1 MFLRT
6 FLLGLVALG
15 GLHAQAVIEASGE
28 LASDVR
34 DQHGDTVGGIG
45 SGMVYD
51 QKNDTYLAVSDR
63 GPGDG
68 TLPYRPRYVVLKID
82 QSGDKL
88 EPRVIDSIILRD
100 TKGQPMTGLI
110 PDNREAATPQMKDGR
125 TCIDPEAIA
134 LAPDDTLYITDEYGP
149 YLYQFRRDGTQ
160 LRRIDLPGKFTPLN
174 AKKKTDFTDKA
185 ELVSGRNINQGPEG
199 MCLLPDGKTIA
210 LIFQSGLM
218 QDGGR
223 KAPSTTLLLI
233 DLATGEPKAEYSY
246 QFETKI
252 PDDTK
257 DLKPGKVSVND
268 IAPLSDTRFLVLE
281 RDGSGR
287 DGEANPK
294 PAAYKSI
301 WLVDLPASP
310 GPVKK
315 TFLFNLAKLVKDP
328 STLNAKWEGI
338 AILPT
343 PTDKEVTIIM
353 TADNDF
359 LAPVI
364 HEDGKQ
370 YPFPRA
376 QDAVPAQFFKIRI
389 PLPGQS

>member
-1 MFLRT
+1 MLLRLS
-6 FLLGLVALG
+6 LLSLAATCS
-15 GLHAQAVIEASGE
+15 LHAQAVIEASGE
-28 LASDVR
+28 LAADVR
-34 DQHGDTVGGIG
+34 DAHGDTIGGIG

-68 TLPYRPRYVVLKID
+68 TLPYRPRYVVLKIA

-88 EPRVIDSIILRD
+88 VPTIIASHILKDEKGRD
-100 TKGQPMTGLI
+100 MTGLI
-110 PDNREAATPQMKDGR
+110 PDDSEAMTPLMKDGR

-149 YLYQFRRDGTQ
+149 YLYQFRRDGT
-160 LRRIDLPGKFTPLN
+160 LIRRIDLPKKFTPLN
-174 AKKKTDFTDKA
+174 AQGRPDFTDKA

-199 MCLLPDGKTIA
+199 MCILPDGKTIA

-223 KAPSTTLLLI
+223 KAPATTLILI
-233 DLATGEPKAEYSY
+233 DLATGTPKAEYTY
-246 QFETKI
+246 QFETQV
-252 PDDTK
+252 PDDSKT
-257 DLKPGKVSVND
+257 LKPGKVSVND

-287 DGEANPK
+287 DGAKDFK

-301 WLVDLPASP
+301 WLAELPASP
-310 GPVKK
+310 GPLKK
-315 TFLFNLAKLVKDP
+315 TFLLNLAKLVPDP
-328 STLNAKWEGI
+328 SSLSAKWEGI
-338 AILPT
+338 AIIP
-343 PTDKEVTIIM
+343 PVGEKEVTIIM

-364 HEDGKQ
+364 YEEGKQ

-376 QDAVPAQFFKIRI
+376 EDAVPAQFFKIRV
-389 PLPGQS
+389 PLPPQS